1 MKTEAGLAVCTH
13 PSHRKWQ
20 KLDAAEVACH
30 WLVLDELRS
39 AGNLIT
45 ILSSVAGWTNGHR
58 QIYLSYGEDGQ
69 SRIVHDDKQSLN

>member
-1 MKTEAGLAVCTH
+1 MLVQLELVQLVLLVLVQLELVQLA
-13 PSHRKWQ
+13 
-20 KLDAAEVACH
+20 
-30 WLVLDELRS
+30 LVLDELRS

-69 SRIVHDDKQSLN
+69 SRMNSAMTIIEA